1 MQRGAFFWIKLN
13 MKGVYRE
20 NGCSARVLGKR

>member
-13 MKGVYRE
+13 MKEVYRE